1 MDVYENLRK
10 YNITLPEIPVK
21 NGTYVPIKQVGNL
34 LYTSGVGPVKGG
46 VPIYTGRVGE
56 ELDLET
62 AREAAELA
70 MLNIMS
76 NLENYLGDLNKIKNV
91 VKILGF
97 VSSSN
102 SFVQQA
108 KVMNGASDL
117 LIKIFGDNGN
127 HTRTAIGTNVLPR
140 NMSVEIECIFEI

>member
-46 VPIYTGRVGE
+46 VPIYTGRVDA

-62 AREAAELA
+62 KREAAELA

-127 HTRTAIGTNVLPR
+127 HTRSAIGTNVLPR
-140 NMSVEIECIFEI
+140 NM